1 MLSMY
6 LCIYKWYVKRIHN
19 LNKAPNLA
27 VNVQMSTCRLGV
39 KDPSIVRRDYV
50 IARRATLSIF

>member
-1 MLSMY
+1 MY